1 MCQFVGLYVVILTI
15 MFHFCHMNFSA
26 IYERFGISSVK
37 SSINKNIGKNNK
49 SGTGFAPDKNT

>member
-1 MCQFVGLYVVILTI
+1 MCQFVGLQVVILTI

-37 SSINKNIGKNNK
+37 SVIKKYYIKNSK
-49 SGTGFAPDKNT
+49 SGTGFAYR

>member
-37 SSINKNIGKNNK
+37 SAINKNIGKNNK
-49 SGTGFAPDKNT
+49 SGTGFANK